1 MAVEVGATGTV
12 RWRVGSAASWV
23 ESEVKTRSR
32 IWRQARDHWLAVGSA
47 LLLVVVE
54 EVVSLAEETPPLPP
68 PPLPEVSCGF
78 SVVVAAVMEEE
89 GGGPAESNPVSGCM

>member
-1 MAVEVGATGTV
+1 MAVEVGAMGTV

-47 LLLVVVE
+47 LVLVVVE
-54 EVVSLAEETPPLPP
+54 VLVVSLAEEAPPLPL
-68 PPLPEVSCGF
+68 PLPEVSCGL

-89 GGGPAESNPVSGCM
+89 GGGPAESKPVSGCM

>member
-47 LLLVVVE
+47 LLVVVE
-54 EVVSLAEETPPLPP
+54 EVVSLAEEAPPLPP
-68 PPLPEVSCGF
+68 PPLPEVSCGL
-78 SVVVAAVMEEE
+78 SVVAAVMEEE
-89 GGGPAESNPVSGCM
+89 G